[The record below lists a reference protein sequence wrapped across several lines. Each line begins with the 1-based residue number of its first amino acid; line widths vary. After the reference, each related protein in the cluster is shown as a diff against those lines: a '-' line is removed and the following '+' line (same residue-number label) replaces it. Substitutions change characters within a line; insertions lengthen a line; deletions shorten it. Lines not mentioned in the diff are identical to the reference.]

1 LIADDRE
8 FQRRKT
14 ELEEKLER
22 LESERAS
29 LMTEVEGLRQRRTL
43 LELEKKSS
51 SLQATVDM
59 LKMEKTDLEGQ
70 IASIEGT
77 Q

>member
-1 LIADDRE
+1 MIADDRE